1 MRKII
6 KCFFQK
12 GSSGGSPL
20 MLLVLVVVLSFL
32 LVGCEREEIENPF
45 QEPPQMHPLMKA
57 QGVSFVEWDS
67 LGKKIWELKADSA
80 IQFSQETILKNV
92 RVKLFEE
99 GKPVSES
106 EADQITMDNL
116 TSDLE
121 LKGKVKVISY
131 LDGAQLTTSE
141 LKWVASEEKFFTE
154 EKVRI
159 KKDNLVIQ
167 GKGLIGNLN
176 LTSIIIKEQVTTY
189 FQSSES

>member
-1 MRKII
+1 
-6 KCFFQK
+6 
-12 GSSGGSPL
+12 

-45 QEPPQMHPLMKA
+45 QEPPQMHPLMEA

-67 LGKKIWELKADSA
+67 LGKKIWELEADSA
-80 IQFSQETILKNV
+80 IQFSQEIILKNV
-92 RVKLFEE
+92 RLKLFEE

-106 EADQITMDNL
+106 EADQVTMDNL

-121 LKGKVKVISY
+121 FKGKVKVISY

-141 LKWVASEEKFFTE
+141 LKWVASKEKFFTE

-176 LTSIIIKEQVTTY
+176 FTLIIFMEQVTTY

>member
-1 MRKII
+1 
-6 KCFFQK
+6 
-12 GSSGGSPL
+12 
-20 MLLVLVVVLSFL
+20 
-32 LVGCEREEIENPF
+32 
-45 QEPPQMHPLMKA
+45 MK
-57 QGVSFVEWDS
+57 
-67 LGKKIWELKADSA
+67 
-80 IQFSQETILKNV
+80 
-92 RVKLFEE
+92 VKLFEE

-131 LDGAQLTTSE
+131 LDGSQLTTSE
-141 LKWVASEEKFFTE
+141 LKWVASERKFFTE

-189 FQSSES
+189 FQSL